1 MIWITT
7 EIWLWFGCQM
17 SYKGELEMNI
27 SNLVSYIK
35 SATPELNNSYCFV
48 NGALM
53 RLDEIQNMGYREF
66 WMRSKLNMPKKLYKY
81 YRNTIKDGESINYSH
96 LALENNTVFM
106 QSPSEFDDVYDS
118 DIHIEY
124 GEYEKYRLLEYCRRC
139 QLNVDSKATAQELGN
154 SFLRWIFEAYQR
166 THSFDALFQKEPETE
181 LEKLSNQC
189 FCLRLQNEL
198 QKGID
203 WGNALANILNTEYKD
218 LSLNLKTTFRTSCFT
233 TTPYSQLMWGGSYA
247 DCHRGFCIEY
257 TVLPENEAYQEV
269 YQNLFPMIYCRVRP
283 SITEQIVAYKDK
295 ALTEENLWDIYF
307 HGALRKSIDWAYQ
320 NEWRML
326 LPMGRAKGTDYNI
339 AFFPITKVFLGNRMT
354 SEKRKSIIEIC
365 HRRNIPYVGVTRNPD
380 YFEMK
385 ECDVLCE
392 DCPQYQVNS

>member
-1 MIWITT
+1 
-7 EIWLWFGCQM
+7 
-17 SYKGELEMNI
+17 
-27 SNLVSYIK
+27 
-35 SATPELNNSYCFV
+35 
-48 NGALM
+48 
-53 RLDEIQNMGYREF
+53 
-66 WMRSKLNMPKKLYKY
+66 
-81 YRNTIKDGESINYSH
+81 
-96 LALENNTVFM
+96 
-106 QSPSEFDDVYDS
+106 
-118 DIHIEY
+118 
-124 GEYEKYRLLEYCRRC
+124 
-139 QLNVDSKATAQELGN
+139 
-154 SFLRWIFEAYQR
+154 
-166 THSFDALFQKEPETE
+166 
-181 LEKLSNQC
+181 
-189 FCLRLQNEL
+189 
-198 QKGID
+198 
-203 WGNALANILNTEYKD
+203 
-218 LSLNLKTTFRTSCFT
+218 
-233 TTPYSQLMWGGSYA
+233 MWGGSYA

-295 ALTEENLWDIYF
+295 ALTEETLWDIYY

-385 ECDVLCE
+385 ECNVLCE